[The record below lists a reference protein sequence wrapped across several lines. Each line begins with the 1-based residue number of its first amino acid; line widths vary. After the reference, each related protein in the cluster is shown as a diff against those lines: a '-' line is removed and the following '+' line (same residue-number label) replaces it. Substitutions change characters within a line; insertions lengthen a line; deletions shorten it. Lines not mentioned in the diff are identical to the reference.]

1 MVQVVLWTVAGAD
14 ACRGL
19 QELEHDGLTL
29 QPGLFVLHVEK
40 VPGVVDSGELAVT
53 QVLSKQ
59 AHVIRRGVFVVLA
72 VDKQQ
77 RDVDGRQ
84 AFHLAVVVHMYH
96 LVDVRVQLQV
106 LVAVEAA
113 DMAMVVALEQ
123 GG

>member
-1 MVQVVLWTVAGAD
+1 MLWAVAGAD

-29 QPGLFVLHVEK
+29 QPGLLVLHVEK

-53 QVLSKQ
+53 QVLGKH
-59 AHVIRRGVFVVLA
+59 AHVIRRGVFVVLT

-84 AFHLAVVVHMYH
+84 AFHLAVVVHMHH

-106 LVAVEAA
+106 FVTVEAA